1 MVLSATP
8 EARRRSLQ
16 EVRPMIEGFDAAA
29 AKLNDSEKTVVATY
43 LADVAA
49 ALRRVVDEPGAD
61 G

>member
-29 AKLNDSEKTVVATY
+29 AKLSDSEKAVVATY
-43 LADVAA
+43 LDDVAA